1 MWNKYCFLYIY
12 SIERVTRS
20 SVRVSYSMQANR
32 DASERRQDLKWRN
45 SELTASVSGQY
56 ENEVADARLCDL
68 LDGHMRTASI
78 EAVTSPHEECGITLD
93 ARRVWCFEGSRDMP
107 PQGTEARCRFDTNC
121 KQVRNQK

>member
-20 SVRVSYSMQANR
+20 SVRGKLQYANR
-32 DASERRQDLKWRN
+32 DASERRRDLKWRN

-78 EAVTSPHEECGITLD
+78 EAVTSPHEEGGITLD

-107 PQGTEARCRFDTNC
+107 P
-121 KQVRNQK
+121 